1 MIPNKCL
8 VLIPYIVEV
17 RCGVLLN
24 KHNNLGTIY
33 MLSATQKEI
42 SWWKSD
48 IMIIFCFIWFR
59 KWGPFFFWLCYFPWA
74 SRPST
79 LRKNQNNCP
88 RSYKKGENEESLKC
102 SELEGVQNK
111 TYRARNKGQS
121 AVNDHQILRF
131 DCQKSLICDQGDQ
144 PLFCNKSCTQ
154 VNSDRWWTVY
164 KML

>member
-1 MIPNKCL
+1 MKSGVEFCL
-8 VLIPYIVEV
+8 ISTTILEQFTCCLLRKRKFPDEKVTLWLFFVLFDLE
-17 RCGVLLN
+17 N
-24 KHNNLGTIY
+24 EDH
-33 MLSATQKEI
+33 
-42 SWWKSD
+42 
-48 IMIIFCFIWFR
+48 
-59 KWGPFFFWLCYFPWA
+59 FFLLCYFPWA

-121 AVNDHQILRF
+121 AVNDHQILRL
-131 DCQKSLICDQGDQ
+131 DCQKYLICDQGDQ